1 MFFYGIIVV
10 CRLMES
16 NVHQSMAHFGLPDL
30 QPEDSS
36 GDNTWILEYLKR
48 LKKHEIQTFH
58 QIWWVHSHSASL
70 THPLHVHLAR
80 TAAGCPKLQQLSPND
95 PWNGLNR
102 KN

>member
-1 MFFYGIIVV
+1 
-10 CRLMES
+10 MES

-58 QIWWVHSHSASL
+58 QIWRVHSHSASL
-70 THPLHVHLAR
+70 THPR
-80 TAAGCPKLQQLSPND
+80 CTSIWPEQLQD
-95 PWNGLNR
+95 ALNC
-102 KN
+102 NS